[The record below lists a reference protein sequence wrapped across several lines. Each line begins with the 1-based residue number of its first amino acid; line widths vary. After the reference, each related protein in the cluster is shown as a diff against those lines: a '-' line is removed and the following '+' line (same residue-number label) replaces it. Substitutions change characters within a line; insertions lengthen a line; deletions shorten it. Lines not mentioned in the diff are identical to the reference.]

1 MSDFFN
7 NSDISQQQA
16 EQVVSETLNNC
27 DDGELF
33 LENSKSE
40 SLVLD
45 DGKIKNTSF
54 DSSLGF
60 GFRAVQDDKTAFCH
74 SNIISKKSLNDASQ
88 NLVSN
93 MNNGSNKV
101 QKQSN
106 PKRTNVKLYE
116 DKDPIENKPFKE
128 KVELLKKIDD
138 YVRQK
143 NPNIKQVT
151 ASFFGE
157 HQSVE
162 IIKSDNQVYKD
173 QRPLVRFNVSV
184 MMERNGKK
192 ETGSYGTGGRM
203 DYENYLG
210 SDNWKTICDEAIRQA
225 EVNLDSK
232 PAPAGE
238 MKVVLGPGWPGIIL
252 HEAIGHGLEG
262 DFNRKKTSAF
272 HNLVGQKI
280 AHENVT
286 VVDDGTIASRRG
298 SLTIDDE
305 GTPTSRNVLIENG
318 ILKNFMQDRMNA
330 KLMKVEPTGNG
341 RRESFE
347 YAPMPRMTNTFMING
362 NHTQDEMIKSVDK
375 GIYAVS
381 FGGGQVDITN
391 GKFVFSCTE
400 AYEINNG
407 KIGAPLKGVTLIG
420 NGPDILTKVSMVG
433 NDMKL
438 DPGIGTCGKA
448 GQWVPVGVGQPSIL
462 VDQITVGG
470 TSI

>member
-16 EQVVSETLNNC
+16 ESLVSETLNKC

-33 LENSKSE
+33 LENTKSE
-40 SLVLD
+40 SILLD
-45 DGKIKNTSF
+45 DGKIKNSSFETSF
-54 DSSLGF
+54 GF
-60 GFRAVQDDKTAFCH
+60 GFRAVNEDKTAFSH
-74 SNIISKKSLNDASQ
+74 SNIISKKSLGDAAK
-88 NLVSN
+88 NLKANVKSN
-93 MNNGSNKV
+93 SKNFI
-101 QKQSN
+101 KQDN
-106 PKRTNVKLYE
+106 PQRTNTKLYE
-116 DKDPIENKPFKE
+116 DKDPIESKPFEE
-128 KVELLKKIDD
+128 KIELLQKIDN

-143 NPNIKQVT
+143 NSSIKQVT

-157 HQSVE
+157 HQSIK
-162 IIKSDNQVYKD
+162 IIKSNNQIYED
-173 QRPLVRFNVSV
+173 QRPLVRFNIGV
-184 MMERNGKK
+184 MIEKNGKK
-192 ETGSYGTGGRM
+192 ESGSYGTGGRKN
-203 DYENYLG
+203 YENFLG
-210 SDNWKTICDEAIRQA
+210 NDNWKVICDEAIRQA
-225 EVNLDSK
+225 EVNLESK

-280 AHENVT
+280 AHENIT

-305 GTPTSRNVLIENG
+305 GTPTSKNILIENG

-330 KLMKVEPTGNG
+330 KLMQVEPTGNG

-347 YAPMPRMTNTFMING
+347 HAPMPRMTNTFMING
-362 NHTQDEMIKSVDK
+362 NNTQDEMINKVDK

-438 DPGIGTCGKA
+438 DPGIGTCGKG

-470 TSI
+470 TNI

>member
-7 NSDISQQQA
+7 NSDISQQQT
-16 EQVVSETLNNC
+16 EQLVSETLNKC

-40 SLVLD
+40 SLLLD

-54 DSSLGF
+54 DTSIGF
-60 GFRAVQDDKTAFCH
+60 GFRAVHEDKTAFCH
-74 SNIISKKSLNDASQ
+74 SNIISKKSLNDAAK
-88 NLVSN
+88 NL
-93 MNNGSNKV
+93 GSNISPNSQTK
-101 QKQSN
+101 KQSG

-116 DKDPIENKPFKE
+116 DINPIENKPFEE
-128 KVELLKKIDD
+128 KVQLLKKIDD
-138 YVRQK
+138 YIRKK
-143 NPNIKQVT
+143 NHNIKQVT

-157 HQSVE
+157 HQSIE
-162 IIKSDNQVYKD
+162 IIKSENRIYKD

-184 MMERNGKK
+184 MMEKNGKQ

-210 SDNWKTICDEAIRQA
+210 KDNWKLICDEAIRQA
-225 EVNLDSK
+225 EVNLESK

-272 HNLVGQKI
+272 HNLIGQKI
-280 AHENVT
+280 ANENVT

-305 GTPTSRNVLIENG
+305 GTPSARNVLIENG

-347 YAPMPRMTNTFMING
+347 YAPMPRMTNTFMVNG
-362 NHTQDEMIKSVDK
+362 NHTQEEMIKSVDK

-400 AYEINNG
+400 AYEISNG
-407 KIGAPLKGVTLIG
+407 KIGGPLKGVTLIG

-438 DPGIGTCGKA
+438 DPGIGTCGKN

-462 VDQITVGG
+462 VNQITVGG
-470 TSI
+470 TNI

>member
-7 NSDISQQQA
+7 NSDISQQQT
-16 EQVVSETLNNC
+16 EQLVSETLNKC

-40 SLVLD
+40 SLLLD

-54 DSSLGF
+54 DTSIGF
-60 GFRAVQDDKTAFCH
+60 GFRAVHEDKTAFCH
-74 SNIISKKSLNDASQ
+74 SNIISKNSLNDAAK
-88 NLVSN
+88 NL
-93 MNNGSNKV
+93 GSNISPNSQAK
-101 QKQSN
+101 KQSG

-116 DKDPIENKPFKE
+116 DIDPIENKPFEE
-128 KVELLKKIDD
+128 KVQLLKKIDD
-138 YVRQK
+138 YIRKK
-143 NPNIKQVT
+143 NHNIKQVT

-157 HQSVE
+157 HQSIE
-162 IIKSDNQVYKD
+162 IIKSENRIYKD

-184 MMERNGKK
+184 MMEKNGKQ

-210 SDNWKTICDEAIRQA
+210 KDNWKLICDEAIRQA
-225 EVNLDSK
+225 EVNLESK

-272 HNLVGQKI
+272 HNLIGQKI
-280 AHENVT
+280 ANENVT

-305 GTPTSRNVLIENG
+305 GTPSARNVLIENG

-347 YAPMPRMTNTFMING
+347 YAPMPRMTNTFMVNG
-362 NHTQDEMIKSVDK
+362 NHTQEEMIKSVDK

-400 AYEINNG
+400 AYEISNG
-407 KIGAPLKGVTLIG
+407 KIGSPLKGVTLIG

-438 DPGIGTCGKA
+438 DPGIGTCGKN

-462 VDQITVGG
+462 VNQITVGG

>member
-16 EQVVSETLNNC
+16 EGLVSETLNKC

-33 LENSKSE
+33 LENTKSE
-40 SLVLD
+40 SILLD
-45 DGKIKNTSF
+45 DGKIKNSSFETSF
-54 DSSLGF
+54 GF
-60 GFRAVQDDKTAFCH
+60 GFRAVNEDKTAFSH
-74 SNIISKKSLNDASQ
+74 SNIISKKSLEDAAK
-88 NLVSN
+88 NLKANVKSN
-93 MNNGSNKV
+93 SENFI
-101 QKQSN
+101 KQDN
-106 PKRTNVKLYE
+106 PQRTNTKLYE
-116 DKDPIENKPFKE
+116 DKDPIESKPFEE
-128 KVELLKKIDD
+128 KIELLQKIDN

-143 NPNIKQVT
+143 NSSIKQVT

-157 HQSVE
+157 HQSIK
-162 IIKSDNQVYKD
+162 IIKSNNQIYED
-173 QRPLVRFNVSV
+173 QRPLVRFNIGV
-184 MMERNGKK
+184 MIEKNGKK
-192 ETGSYGTGGRM
+192 ESGSYGTGGRK
-203 DYENYLG
+203 NYDNFLG
-210 SDNWKTICDEAIRQA
+210 NDNWKVICDEAIRQA
-225 EVNLDSK
+225 EVNLESK

-252 HEAIGHGLEG
+252 HEAVGHGLEG

-280 AHENVT
+280 AHENIT
-286 VVDDGTIASRRG
+286 VVDDGTISSRRG

-305 GTPTSRNVLIENG
+305 GTPTSKNILIENG

-330 KLMKVEPTGNG
+330 KLMQVEPTGNG

-347 YAPMPRMTNTFMING
+347 HTPMPRMTNTFMING
-362 NHTQDEMIKSVDK
+362 NNTQDEMIKKVDK

-438 DPGIGTCGKA
+438 DPGIGTCGKG

-470 TSI
+470 TNI

>member
-16 EQVVSETLNNC
+16 EQLVSETLNKC

-40 SLVLD
+40 SLLLD

-74 SNIISKKSLNDASQ
+74 SNIISKKSLGDASK
-88 NLVSN
+88 NLNENITLSASNVS
-93 MNNGSNKV
+93 
-101 QKQSN
+101 KQES
-106 PKRTNVKLYE
+106 PRRTNKKLYE
-116 DKDPIENKPFKE
+116 DIDPIESKPFSE
-128 KVELLKKIDD
+128 KVELLKKIDS

-143 NPNIKQVT
+143 DTNIKQVT

-157 HQSVE
+157 YQSVE
-162 IIKSDNQVYKD
+162 IIKSDNQIFKD

-184 MMERNGKK
+184 MMEKDGKK

-203 DYENYLG
+203 NYENYLG
-210 SDNWKTICDEAIRQA
+210 DENWKQICDEAIRQA
-225 EVNLDSK
+225 EVNLQSK

-272 HNLVGQKI
+272 HNLVGQKV
-280 AHENVT
+280 ANENVT
-286 VVDDGTIASRRG
+286 IVDDGTIASRRG

-305 GTPTSRNVLIENG
+305 GTPSSRNVLIENG
-318 ILKNFMQDRMNA
+318 ILKNFMQDRLNA
-330 KLMKVEPTGNG
+330 RLMKVAPTGNG

-347 YAPMPRMTNTFMING
+347 HAPMPRMTNTFMING
-362 NHTQDEMIKSVDK
+362 NHTREDMIKSVDK
-375 GIYAVS
+375 GVYAVS

-433 NDMKL
+433 NDMQL
-438 DPGIGTCGKA
+438 DPGIGTCGKN

-470 TSI
+470 TNI

>member
-33 LENSKSE
+33 LESSKSE

-210 SDNWKTICDEAIRQA
+210 SDNWKIICDEAIRQA

-375 GIYAVS
+375 GIFAVS

>member
-54 DSSLGF
+54 NSSLGF

>member
-16 EQVVSETLNNC
+16 EGLVSETLNKC

-33 LENSKSE
+33 LENTKSE
-40 SLVLD
+40 SILLD
-45 DGKIKNTSF
+45 DGKIKNSSFETSF
-54 DSSLGF
+54 GF
-60 GFRAVQDDKTAFCH
+60 GFRAVNEDKTAFSH
-74 SNIISKKSLNDASQ
+74 SNIISKKSLGDAAK
-88 NLVSN
+88 NLKANVKSN
-93 MNNGSNKV
+93 SENFI
-101 QKQSN
+101 KQDN
-106 PKRTNVKLYE
+106 PQRTNTKLYE
-116 DKDPIENKPFKE
+116 DKDPIESKPFEE
-128 KVELLKKIDD
+128 KIELLQKIDN

-143 NPNIKQVT
+143 NSSIKQVT

-157 HQSVE
+157 HQSIK
-162 IIKSDNQVYKD
+162 IIKSNNQIYED
-173 QRPLVRFNVSV
+173 QRPLVRFNIGV
-184 MMERNGKK
+184 MIEKNGKK
-192 ETGSYGTGGRM
+192 ESGSYGTGGRK
-203 DYENYLG
+203 NYDNFLG
-210 SDNWKTICDEAIRQA
+210 NDNWKVICDEAIRQA
-225 EVNLDSK
+225 EVNLESK

-280 AHENVT
+280 AHENIT
-286 VVDDGTIASRRG
+286 VVDDGTISSRRG

-305 GTPTSRNVLIENG
+305 GTPTSKNILIENG

-330 KLMKVEPTGNG
+330 KLMQVKPTGNG

-347 YAPMPRMTNTFMING
+347 HTPMPRMTNTFMING
-362 NHTQDEMIKSVDK
+362 NNTQDEMIKKVDK

-438 DPGIGTCGKA
+438 DPGIGTCGKG

-470 TSI
+470 TNI

>member
-225 EVNLDSK
+225 EVNLDSR

>member
-16 EQVVSETLNNC
+16 EHVVSETLNNC

-93 MNNGSNKV
+93 MNNSSNKV

-225 EVNLDSK
+225 EVNLDSR

>member
-7 NSDISQQQA
+7 NSDISQQQT
-16 EQVVSETLNNC
+16 EQLVSETLNKC

-40 SLVLD
+40 SLLLD

-54 DSSLGF
+54 DTSIGF
-60 GFRAVQDDKTAFCH
+60 GFRAVHEDKTAFCH
-74 SNIISKKSLNDASQ
+74 SNIISKKSLNDAAK
-88 NLVSN
+88 NL
-93 MNNGSNKV
+93 GSNISPNSQTK
-101 QKQSN
+101 KQSG
-106 PKRTNVKLYE
+106 PKRTNVKLYG
-116 DKDPIENKPFKE
+116 DIDPIENKPFEE
-128 KVELLKKIDD
+128 KVQLLKKIDD
-138 YVRQK
+138 YIRRK
-143 NPNIKQVT
+143 NHNIKQVT

-157 HQSVE
+157 HQSIE
-162 IIKSDNQVYKD
+162 IIKSENRIYKD

-184 MMERNGKK
+184 MMEKNGKQ

-210 SDNWKTICDEAIRQA
+210 KDNWKLICDEAIRQA
-225 EVNLDSK
+225 EVNLESK

-272 HNLVGQKI
+272 HNLIGQKI
-280 AHENVT
+280 ANENVT
-286 VVDDGTIASRRG
+286 VVDDGTISSRRG

-305 GTPTSRNVLIENG
+305 GTPSARNVLIENG

-347 YAPMPRMTNTFMING
+347 YAPMPRMTNTFMVNG
-362 NHTQDEMIKSVDK
+362 NHTQEEMIKSVDK

-400 AYEINNG
+400 AYEISNG
-407 KIGAPLKGVTLIG
+407 KIGGPLKGVTLIG

-438 DPGIGTCGKA
+438 DPGIGTCGKN

-462 VDQITVGG
+462 VNQITVGG

>member
-33 LENSKSE
+33 LENCKSE

-184 MMERNGKK
+184 MMERHGKK

-210 SDNWKTICDEAIRQA
+210 SDNWKIICDEAIRQA

>member
-1 MSDFFN
+1 MTHPILYSFRRCPYAMRARLAIASSAIQVELREIVLRDKAPEFLETSPTATVPCLKVKERIVDESLHIMVWALEQNDPENLMQMPPESYSLLSTCDGAFKQALDRYKYPN
-7 NSDISQQQA
+7 KFSDI
-16 EQVVSETLNNC
+16 
-27 DDGELF
+27 
-33 LENSKSE
+33 
-40 SLVLD
+40 
-45 DGKIKNTSF
+45 
-54 DSSLGF
+54 
-60 GFRAVQDDKTAFCH
+60 
-74 SNIISKKSLNDASQ
+74 
-88 NLVSN
+88 
-93 MNNGSNKV
+93 
-101 QKQSN
+101 
-106 PKRTNVKLYE
+106 
-116 DKDPIENKPFKE
+116 DPIENKPFKE

-143 NPNIKQVT
+143 NPDIKQVT

-210 SDNWKTICDEAIRQA
+210 SDNWKIICDEAIRQA
-225 EVNLDSK
+225 EVNLESK

-280 AHENVT
+280 ANENVT

-305 GTPTSRNVLIENG
+305 GTPTSRNILIENG

>member
-16 EQVVSETLNNC
+16 EGLVSETLNKC

-33 LENSKSE
+33 LENTKSE
-40 SLVLD
+40 SILLD
-45 DGKIKNTSF
+45 DGKIKNSSFETSF
-54 DSSLGF
+54 GF
-60 GFRAVQDDKTAFCH
+60 GFRAVNEDKTAFSH
-74 SNIISKKSLNDASQ
+74 SNIISKKSLGDAAK
-88 NLVSN
+88 NLKANVKSN
-93 MNNGSNKV
+93 SENFI
-101 QKQSN
+101 KQDN
-106 PKRTNVKLYE
+106 PQRTNTKLYE
-116 DKDPIENKPFKE
+116 DKDPIESKPFEE
-128 KVELLKKIDD
+128 KIELLQKIDN

-143 NPNIKQVT
+143 NSSIKQVT

-157 HQSVE
+157 HQSIK
-162 IIKSDNQVYKD
+162 IIKSNNQIYED
-173 QRPLVRFNVSV
+173 QRPLVRFNIGV
-184 MMERNGKK
+184 MIEKNGKK
-192 ETGSYGTGGRM
+192 ESGSYGTGGRK
-203 DYENYLG
+203 NYDNFLG
-210 SDNWKTICDEAIRQA
+210 NDNWKIICDEAIRQA
-225 EVNLDSK
+225 EVNLESK

-252 HEAIGHGLEG
+252 HEAVGHGLEG

-280 AHENVT
+280 AHENIT
-286 VVDDGTIASRRG
+286 VVDDGTISSRRG

-305 GTPTSRNVLIENG
+305 GTPTSKNILIENG

-330 KLMKVEPTGNG
+330 KLMQVKPTGNG

-347 YAPMPRMTNTFMING
+347 HTPMPRMTNTFMING
-362 NHTQDEMIKSVDK
+362 NNTQDEMIKKVDK

-438 DPGIGTCGKA
+438 DPGIGTCGKG

-470 TSI
+470 TNI

>member
-1 MSDFFN
+1 MNDFFKD
-7 NSDISQQQA
+7 SDITKAQA
-16 EQVVSETLNNC
+16 EQLVSETLHKY

-33 LENSKSE
+33 LESSKSE
-40 SLVLD
+40 SLLLD

-54 DSSLGF
+54 DTNLGF
-60 GFRAVQDDKTAFCH
+60 GFRAVHEDKTAFCH
-74 SNIISKKSLNDASQ
+74 SNIISKKSLGDAAKNLISNIKSNSQ
-88 NLVSN
+88 K
-93 MNNGSNKV
+93 NN
-101 QKQSN
+101 KQIN
-106 PKRTNVKLYE
+106 PKRTNTKLYE
-116 DKDPIENKPFKE
+116 DIDPIENKPFEE
-128 KVELLKKIDD
+128 KVYLLKDIDN
-138 YVRQK
+138 YIRK
-143 NPNIKQVT
+143 KKPNIKQVT
-151 ASFFGE
+151 ASFFAE
-157 HQSVE
+157 QQSIE
-162 IIKSDNQVYKD
+162 IIKSDNQIYKD

-184 MMERNGKK
+184 MMEKNGKK
-192 ETGSYGTGGRM
+192 ESGSYGTGGRM
-203 DYENYLG
+203 NYENYLG
-210 SDNWKTICDEAIRQA
+210 SNNWKTVCDEAIRQA
-225 EVNLDSK
+225 EINLESK

-272 HNLVGQKI
+272 HNLLGQKI
-280 AHENVT
+280 ASDKVT
-286 VVDDGTIASRRG
+286 IVDDGTISNRRG
-298 SLTIDDE
+298 SLSIDDE

-318 ILKNFMQDRMNA
+318 ILKNFMQDRLNA
-330 KLMKVEPTGNG
+330 KLMNVEPTGNG

-362 NHTQDEMIKSVDK
+362 EDTREEMIKKVDK

-433 NDMKL
+433 NDMNL
-438 DPGIGTCGKA
+438 DPGIGTCGKN

-470 TSI
+470 TNI

>member
-7 NSDISQQQA
+7 NSDISQQQT
-16 EQVVSETLNNC
+16 EQLVSETLNKC

-40 SLVLD
+40 SLLLD

-54 DSSLGF
+54 DTSIGF
-60 GFRAVQDDKTAFCH
+60 GFRAVHEDKTAFCH
-74 SNIISKKSLNDASQ
+74 SNIISKKSLNDAAK
-88 NLVSN
+88 NL
-93 MNNGSNKV
+93 GSNISPNSQAK
-101 QKQSN
+101 KQSG

-116 DKDPIENKPFKE
+116 DIDPIENKPFEE
-128 KVELLKKIDD
+128 KVQLLKKIDD
-138 YVRQK
+138 YIRKK
-143 NPNIKQVT
+143 NHNIKQVT

-157 HQSVE
+157 HQSIQ
-162 IIKSDNQVYKD
+162 IIKSENRIYKD

-184 MMERNGKK
+184 MMEKNGKQ

-210 SDNWKTICDEAIRQA
+210 KDNWKLICDEAIRQA
-225 EVNLDSK
+225 EVNLESK

-272 HNLVGQKI
+272 HNLIGQKI
-280 AHENVT
+280 ANENVT

-305 GTPTSRNVLIENG
+305 GTPSARNVLIQNG

-347 YAPMPRMTNTFMING
+347 YAPMPRMTNTFMVNG
-362 NHTQDEMIKSVDK
+362 NHTQEEMIKSVDK

-400 AYEINNG
+400 AYEISNG
-407 KIGAPLKGVTLIG
+407 KIGGPLKGVTLIG

-438 DPGIGTCGKA
+438 DPGIGTCGKN

-462 VDQITVGG
+462 VNQITVGG

>member
-7 NSDISQQQA
+7 NSDISQQQT
-16 EQVVSETLNNC
+16 EQLVSETLNKC

-40 SLVLD
+40 SLLLD

-54 DSSLGF
+54 DTSIGF
-60 GFRAVQDDKTAFCH
+60 GFRAVHEDKTAFCH
-74 SNIISKKSLNDASQ
+74 SNIISKKSLNDAAK
-88 NLVSN
+88 NL
-93 MNNGSNKV
+93 GSNISPNSQAK
-101 QKQSN
+101 KQSG

-116 DKDPIENKPFKE
+116 DIDPIENKPFEE
-128 KVELLKKIDD
+128 KVQLLKKIDD
-138 YVRQK
+138 YIRRK
-143 NPNIKQVT
+143 NHNIKQVT

-157 HQSVE
+157 HQSIQ
-162 IIKSDNQVYKD
+162 IIKSENRIYKD

-184 MMERNGKK
+184 MMEKNGKQ

-210 SDNWKTICDEAIRQA
+210 KDNWKLICDEAIRQA
-225 EVNLDSK
+225 EVNLESK

-272 HNLVGQKI
+272 HNLIGQKI
-280 AHENVT
+280 ANENVT

-305 GTPTSRNVLIENG
+305 GTPSARNVLIQNG

-347 YAPMPRMTNTFMING
+347 YAPMPRMTNTFMVNG
-362 NHTQDEMIKSVDK
+362 NHTQEEMIKSVDK

-400 AYEINNG
+400 AYEISNG
-407 KIGAPLKGVTLIG
+407 KIGSPLKGVTLIG

-438 DPGIGTCGKA
+438 DPGIGTCGKN

-462 VDQITVGG
+462 VNQITVGG

>member
-7 NSDISQQQA
+7 NSDISQQQT
-16 EQVVSETLNNC
+16 EQLVSETLNKC

-40 SLVLD
+40 SLLLD

-54 DSSLGF
+54 DTSIGF
-60 GFRAVQDDKTAFCH
+60 GFRAVHEDKTAFCH
-74 SNIISKKSLNDASQ
+74 SNIISKKSLNDAAK
-88 NLVSN
+88 NL
-93 MNNGSNKV
+93 GSNISPNSQAK
-101 QKQSN
+101 KQSG

-116 DKDPIENKPFKE
+116 DIDPIENKPFEE
-128 KVELLKKIDD
+128 KVQLLKKIDD
-138 YVRQK
+138 YIRKK
-143 NPNIKQVT
+143 NHNIKQVT

-157 HQSVE
+157 HQSIQ
-162 IIKSDNQVYKD
+162 IIKSENRIYKD

-184 MMERNGKK
+184 MMEKNGKQ

-210 SDNWKTICDEAIRQA
+210 KDNWKLICDEAIRQA
-225 EVNLDSK
+225 EVNLESK

-272 HNLVGQKI
+272 HNLIGQKI
-280 AHENVT
+280 ANENVT

-305 GTPTSRNVLIENG
+305 GTPSARNVLIQNG

-347 YAPMPRMTNTFMING
+347 YAPMPRMTNTFMVNG
-362 NHTQDEMIKSVDK
+362 NHTQEEMIKSVDK

-400 AYEINNG
+400 AYEISNG
-407 KIGAPLKGVTLIG
+407 KIGSPLKGVTLIG

-438 DPGIGTCGKA
+438 DPGIGTCGKN

-462 VDQITVGG
+462 VNQITVGG

>member
-16 EQVVSETLNNC
+16 EQLVSETLNNC

-60 GFRAVQDDKTAFCH
+60 GFRAVHDDKTAFCH

-88 NLVSN
+88 NLISN
-93 MNNGSNKV
+93 IKSNSDSN

-106 PKRTNVKLYE
+106 PKRTNAKLYE
-116 DKDPIENKPFKE
+116 DIDPIENKPFKE

-143 NPNIKQVT
+143 NPDIKQVT

-210 SDNWKTICDEAIRQA
+210 SDNWKIICDEAIRQA
-225 EVNLDSK
+225 EVNLKSK

-280 AHENVT
+280 ANENVT

-470 TSI
+470 TNI

>member
-16 EQVVSETLNNC
+16 EELVSETLHKC

-40 SLVLD
+40 SLLLD

-54 DSSLGF
+54 DTSLGF
-60 GFRAVQDDKTAFCH
+60 GFRAVHEDKTAFCH
-74 SNIISKKSLNDASQ
+74 SNIISKKSLNDASK
-88 NLVSN
+88 NLNENITLNSSN
-93 MNNGSNKV
+93 SNK
-101 QKQSN
+101 QDN
-106 PKRTNVKLYE
+106 PKRTNEKLYE
-116 DKDPIENKPFKE
+116 DIDPIESKPFTE
-128 KVELLKKIDD
+128 KVELLKKIDS
-138 YVRQK
+138 YVRGK
-143 NPNIKQVT
+143 NSSIKQVT

-184 MMERNGKK
+184 MMEKNGRK

-203 DYENYLG
+203 NYENYLG
-210 SDNWKTICDEAIRQA
+210 ENNWKQICDEAIRQA
-225 EVNLDSK
+225 EVNLESK

-272 HNLVGQKI
+272 HNLVGQKV

-286 VVDDGTIASRRG
+286 IVDDGTIASRRG

-305 GTPTSRNVLIENG
+305 GTPSSRNILIENG
-318 ILKNFMQDRMNA
+318 ILKNFMQDRLNA
-330 KLMKVEPTGNG
+330 KLMKVAPTGNG

-347 YAPMPRMTNTFMING
+347 HSPMPRMTNTFMVSG
-362 NHTQDEMIKSVDK
+362 NDTKEDMIKSVDK

-433 NDMKL
+433 NDMQL
-438 DPGIGTCGKA
+438 DPGIGTCGKN

-470 TSI
+470 TNI

>member
-16 EQVVSETLNNC
+16 EQVVSETLNSC

-74 SNIISKKSLNDASQ
+74 SNIISKKSLIDASQ

-93 MNNGSNKV
+93 TNNGSNKV

-210 SDNWKTICDEAIRQA
+210 SNNWKTICDEAIRQA

>member
-16 EQVVSETLNNC
+16 EQVVSETLNNY

-101 QKQSN
+101 QKQTN

>member
-7 NSDISQQQA
+7 NSDISQQQT
-16 EQVVSETLNNC
+16 EQLVSETLNKC

-40 SLVLD
+40 SLLLD

-54 DSSLGF
+54 DTSIGF
-60 GFRAVQDDKTAFCH
+60 GFRAVHEDKTAFCH
-74 SNIISKKSLNDASQ
+74 SNIISKKSLNDAAKNLGSNISPNSQ
-88 NLVSN
+88 N
-93 MNNGSNKV
+93 K
-101 QKQSN
+101 KQSG

-116 DKDPIENKPFKE
+116 DTDPIENKPFEE
-128 KVELLKKIDD
+128 KVQLLKKIDD
-138 YVRQK
+138 YIRKK
-143 NPNIKQVT
+143 NHNIKQVT

-157 HQSVE
+157 HQSIE
-162 IIKSDNQVYKD
+162 IIKSENRIYKD

-184 MMERNGKK
+184 MMEKNGKQ

-210 SDNWKTICDEAIRQA
+210 KDNWKLICDEAIRQA
-225 EVNLDSK
+225 EVNLESK

-272 HNLVGQKI
+272 HNLIGQKI
-280 AHENVT
+280 ANENVT

-305 GTPTSRNVLIENG
+305 GTPSARNVLIENG

-347 YAPMPRMTNTFMING
+347 YAPMPRMTNTFMVNG
-362 NHTQDEMIKSVDK
+362 NHTQEEMIKSVDK

-400 AYEINNG
+400 AYEISNG
-407 KIGAPLKGVTLIG
+407 KIGGPLKGVTLIG

-438 DPGIGTCGKA
+438 DPGIGTCGKN

-462 VDQITVGG
+462 VNQITVGG
-470 TSI
+470 TNI

>member
-60 GFRAVQDDKTAFCH
+60 GFRAIQDDKTAFCH

-93 MNNGSNKV
+93 MNSGSNKV

-173 QRPLVRFNVSV
+173 QRPLVRFNISV
-184 MMERNGKK
+184 MMERDGKK

-280 AHENVT
+280 ANENVT

-400 AYEINNG
+400 AYEIING

>member
-60 GFRAVQDDKTAFCH
+60 GFRTVQDDKTAFCH

-143 NPNIKQVT
+143 NSNIKQVT

-210 SDNWKTICDEAIRQA
+210 SDNWKTVCDEAIRQA
-225 EVNLDSK
+225 EVNLNSK

-400 AYEINNG
+400 AYEIING

>member
-7 NSDISQQQA
+7 NSDVTKEQA
-16 EQVVSETLNNC
+16 EQIVSETLNNY
-27 DDGELF
+27 DDGELY
-33 LENSKSE
+33 LENSRSE
-40 SLVLD
+40 SLLLD

-54 DSSLGF
+54 DSNLGF
-60 GFRAVQDDKTAFCH
+60 GFRAVQDDITAFCH
-74 SNIISKKSLNDASQ
+74 SNIISKKSLNDAAS
-88 NLVSN
+88 NLIENIKTKSKAKQAHPQKT
-93 MNNGSNKV
+93 NKA
-101 QKQSN
+101 
-106 PKRTNVKLYE
+106 LY
-116 DKDPIENKPFKE
+116 DDIDPIERKPFKE
-128 KVELLKKIDD
+128 KIELLKEIDT
-138 YVRQK
+138 YTRSK
-143 NPNIKQVT
+143 NPNVKQVT

-157 HQSVE
+157 HQSIE
-162 IIKSDNQVYKD
+162 IIKSDSQVYKD
-173 QRPLVRFNVSV
+173 NRPLVRFNVSV
-184 MMERNGKK
+184 MLENNGRK

-203 DYENYLG
+203 DYENYL
-210 SDNWKTICDEAIRQA
+210 SNENWKKICDEAIRQA
-225 EVNLDSK
+225 EVNLESK

-280 AHENVT
+280 ASEQVT
-286 VVDDGTIASRRG
+286 VIDDGTIASRRG

-330 KLMKVEPTGNG
+330 KLMKTKPTGNG

-362 NHTQDEMIKSVDK
+362 NNTQEEMIASVDK
-375 GIYAVS
+375 GIFAVS

-400 AYEINNG
+400 AYEIING
-407 KIGAPLKGVTLIG
+407 KIGSPLKGVTLIG

-433 NDMKL
+433 NDMQL
-438 DPGIGTCGKA
+438 DPGIGTCGKG

-470 TSI
+470 TNI

>member
-16 EQVVSETLNNC
+16 EGLVSETLNKC

-33 LENSKSE
+33 LENTKSE
-40 SLVLD
+40 SILLD
-45 DGKIKNTSF
+45 DGKIKNSSFETSF
-54 DSSLGF
+54 GF
-60 GFRAVQDDKTAFCH
+60 GFRAVNEDKTAFSH
-74 SNIISKKSLNDASQ
+74 SNIISKKSLEDAAK
-88 NLVSN
+88 NLKANVKSN
-93 MNNGSNKV
+93 SENFI
-101 QKQSN
+101 KQDN
-106 PKRTNVKLYE
+106 PQRTNTKLYE
-116 DKDPIENKPFKE
+116 DKDPIESKPFEE
-128 KVELLKKIDD
+128 KIELLQKIDN

-143 NPNIKQVT
+143 NSSIKQVT

-157 HQSVE
+157 HQSIK
-162 IIKSDNQVYKD
+162 IIKSNNQIYED
-173 QRPLVRFNVSV
+173 QRPLVRFNIGV
-184 MMERNGKK
+184 MIEKNGKK
-192 ETGSYGTGGRM
+192 ESGSYGTGGRK
-203 DYENYLG
+203 NYDNFLG
-210 SDNWKTICDEAIRQA
+210 NDNWKIICDEAIRQA
-225 EVNLDSK
+225 EVNLESK

-252 HEAIGHGLEG
+252 HEAVGHGLEG

-280 AHENVT
+280 AHENIT
-286 VVDDGTIASRRG
+286 VVDDGTISSRRG

-305 GTPTSRNVLIENG
+305 GTPTSKNILIENG

-330 KLMKVEPTGNG
+330 KLMQVEPTGNG

-347 YAPMPRMTNTFMING
+347 HTPMPRMTNTFMING
-362 NHTQDEMIKSVDK
+362 NNTQDEMIKKVDK

-438 DPGIGTCGKA
+438 DPGIGTCGKG

-470 TSI
+470 TNI

>member
-7 NSDISQQQA
+7 NSDISQQQT
-16 EQVVSETLNNC
+16 EQLVSETLNKC

-40 SLVLD
+40 SLLLD

-54 DSSLGF
+54 DSSIGF
-60 GFRAVQDDKTAFCH
+60 GFRAVHEDKTAFCH
-74 SNIISKKSLNDASQ
+74 SNIISKKSLNDAAK
-88 NLVSN
+88 NL
-93 MNNGSNKV
+93 GSNINPNSQTK
-101 QKQSN
+101 KQSG

-116 DKDPIENKPFKE
+116 DINPIENKPFEE
-128 KVELLKKIDD
+128 KVQLLKKIDD
-138 YVRQK
+138 YIRKK
-143 NPNIKQVT
+143 NHNIKQVT

-157 HQSVE
+157 HQSIQ
-162 IIKSDNQVYKD
+162 IIKSENRIYKD

-184 MMERNGKK
+184 MMEKNGKQ

-210 SDNWKTICDEAIRQA
+210 KDNWKLICDEAIRQA
-225 EVNLDSK
+225 EVNLESK

-272 HNLVGQKI
+272 HNLIGQKI
-280 AHENVT
+280 ANENVT

-305 GTPTSRNVLIENG
+305 GTPSARNVLIQNG

-347 YAPMPRMTNTFMING
+347 YAPMPRMTNTFMVNG
-362 NHTQDEMIKSVDK
+362 NHTQEEMIKSVDK

-400 AYEINNG
+400 AYEISNG
-407 KIGAPLKGVTLIG
+407 KIGSPLKGVTLIG
-420 NGPDILTKVSMVG
+420 NGPDILTKVAMVG

-438 DPGIGTCGKA
+438 DPGIGTCGKN

-462 VDQITVGG
+462 VNQITVGG

>member
-93 MNNGSNKV
+93 MNNGSNKI

-375 GIYAVS
+375 GIFAVS

>member
-93 MNNGSNKV
+93 MSNGSNKV

-381 FGGGQVDITN
+381 FGGGQVDITS

>member
-93 MNNGSNKV
+93 MSNGSNKV

-305 GTPTSRNVLIENG
+305 GTPTSRNILIENG

-462 VDQITVGG
+462 VDKITVGG

>member
-1 MSDFFN
+1 MSDFFY

-16 EQVVSETLNNC
+16 ESLVSETLHKC

-33 LENSKSE
+33 LENTKSE
-40 SLVLD
+40 SLLLD

-54 DSSLGF
+54 DTSLGY
-60 GFRAVQDDKTAFCH
+60 GLRAVIEDKTAFSH
-74 SNIISKKSLNDASQ
+74 SNIISKKSLTDAAQ
-88 NLVSN
+88 NIKSN
-93 MNNGSNKV
+93 MVTNKNIN
-101 QKQSN
+101 KQEN
-106 PKRTNVKLYE
+106 PKRTNTKLY
-116 DKDPIENKPFKE
+116 KDQNPIETKSFE
-128 KVELLKKIDD
+128 DKVELLKKIDE

-143 NPNIKQVT
+143 NTGIKQVT
-151 ASFFGE
+151 ASFSGE
-157 HQSVE
+157 HQSIQ
-162 IIKSDNQVYKD
+162 IIKPDGQIYKD

-184 MMERNGKK
+184 MMEKNGKK
-192 ETGSYGTGGRM
+192 ETGSYGTGGRK
-203 DYENYLG
+203 DYKNFLG
-210 SDNWKTICDEAIRQA
+210 NNNWKNICDEAIRQA

-252 HEAIGHGLEG
+252 HEAVGHGLEG

-280 AHENVT
+280 ANENIT

-305 GTPTSRNVLIENG
+305 GTPTSRNVLIEKG

-330 KLMKVEPTGNG
+330 KLMKVNPTGNG
-341 RRESFE
+341 RRENFE
-347 YAPMPRMTNTFMING
+347 YTPMPRMTNTFMING
-362 NHTQDEMIKSVDK
+362 NNTQDEMIKKVDK

-400 AYEINNG
+400 AYEIING
-407 KIGAPLKGVTLIG
+407 KIGSPLKGVTLIG

-438 DPGIGTCGKA
+438 DPGIGTCGKG

-470 TSI
+470 TSL

>member
-1 MSDFFN
+1 MSDFFY

-16 EQVVSETLNNC
+16 ESLVSETLHKC

-33 LENSKSE
+33 LENTKSE
-40 SLVLD
+40 SLLLD

-54 DSSLGF
+54 DTSLGF
-60 GFRAVQDDKTAFCH
+60 GFRAVIEDKTAFSH
-74 SNIISKKSLNDASQ
+74 SNIISKKSLTDAAQ
-88 NLVSN
+88 NLKFN
-93 MNNGSNKV
+93 MVANEKNN
-101 QKQSN
+101 QKQDN
-106 PKRTNVKLYE
+106 PKRTNTKLYE
-116 DKDPIENKPFKE
+116 DKNPIETKSFE
-128 KVELLKKIDD
+128 DKVELLKKIDE
-138 YVRQK
+138 YVRNK
-143 NPNIKQVT
+143 NPGIKQVT
-151 ASFFGE
+151 ASFSGE
-157 HQSVE
+157 HQSIQ
-162 IIKSDNQVYKD
+162 IIKSDSQIYKD

-184 MMERNGKK
+184 MMEKNGKK
-192 ETGSYGTGGRM
+192 ETGSYGTGGRK
-203 DYENYLG
+203 DYENFLG
-210 SDNWKTICDEAIRQA
+210 NDNWKNICDEAIRQA
-225 EVNLDSK
+225 EVNLGSK

-252 HEAIGHGLEG
+252 HEAVGHGLEG

-280 AHENVT
+280 ANENIT

-305 GTPTSRNVLIENG
+305 GTPTSRNVLIEKG

-330 KLMKVEPTGNG
+330 KLMKVNPTGNG
-341 RRESFE
+341 RRENFE
-347 YAPMPRMTNTFMING
+347 YTPMPRMTNTFMING
-362 NHTQDEMIKSVDK
+362 NNTQDEMIKKVDK

-400 AYEINNG
+400 AYEIING
-407 KIGAPLKGVTLIG
+407 KIGSPLKGVTLIG

-438 DPGIGTCGKA
+438 DPGIGTCGKG

-470 TSI
+470 TSL

>member
-7 NSDISQQQA
+7 NSDISQQQT
-16 EQVVSETLNNC
+16 EQLVSETLNKC

-40 SLVLD
+40 SLLLD

-54 DSSLGF
+54 DTSIGF
-60 GFRAVQDDKTAFCH
+60 GFRAVHEDKTAFCH
-74 SNIISKKSLNDASQ
+74 SNIISKKSLNDAAK
-88 NLVSN
+88 NL
-93 MNNGSNKV
+93 GSNISPNSQAK
-101 QKQSN
+101 KQSG

-116 DKDPIENKPFKE
+116 DIDPIENKPFEE
-128 KVELLKKIDD
+128 KVQLLKKIDD
-138 YVRQK
+138 YIRKK
-143 NPNIKQVT
+143 NHNIKQVT

-157 HQSVE
+157 HQSIE
-162 IIKSDNQVYKD
+162 IIKSENRIYKD

-184 MMERNGKK
+184 MMEKNGKQ

-210 SDNWKTICDEAIRQA
+210 KDNWKLICDEAIRQA
-225 EVNLDSK
+225 EVNLESK

-272 HNLVGQKI
+272 HNLIGQKI
-280 AHENVT
+280 ANENVT

-305 GTPTSRNVLIENG
+305 GTPSARNVLIQNG

-347 YAPMPRMTNTFMING
+347 YAPMPRMTNTFMVNG
-362 NHTQDEMIKSVDK
+362 NHTQEEMIKSVDK

-400 AYEINNG
+400 AYEISNG
-407 KIGAPLKGVTLIG
+407 KIGSPLKGVTLIG

-438 DPGIGTCGKA
+438 DPGIGTCGKN

-462 VDQITVGG
+462 VNQITVGG